1 MQDLLSK
8 SPYEGYESILG
19 LVKKAQ
25 LELSMQS
32 SYSNE
37 GKYLHLLKEAKQ
49 ELESLSQEIGELT
62 DNGGMLTLNL
72 RLLNNYY
79 KHLFSRA
86 IEDKN
91 DEALSEL
98 KYHLMELIAA
108 WKDF

>member
-1 MQDLLSK
+1 MKDLLNK

-25 LELSMQS
+25 LELCKES
-32 SYSNE
+32 SFCNE
-37 GKYLHLLKEAKQ
+37 AKYLHFLKEAKT

-62 DNGGMLTLNL
+62 DSGGMLTLNL

-79 KHLFSRA
+79 KHLFTRA

-91 DEALSEL
+91 EEALSEL

-108 WKDF
+108 WKD